1 MDMRTFTIFIKKYS
15 QIHEFY
21 VVPSVKYTESLY
33 QPIKDFKIREMAG
46 LTISRLF
53 WIPGK
58 FPIFPDTEAQ
68 LGSLEEQYCSKKLN
82 LREVF
87 SSKMFFG
94 FLIEKS

>member
-53 WIPGK
+53 GFPVNSRF
-58 FPIFPDTEAQ
+58 FPIQRLNEAH
-68 LGSLEEQYCSKKLN
+68 
-82 LREVF
+82 LRNNIVQ
-87 SSKMFFG
+87 K
-94 FLIEKS
+94 I